1 MKGRIPILDA
11 GHGGLIRGRY
21 QTEGKRSPNWRFGTL
36 YEGAFNRWVV
46 NLLMRELD
54 YAGVPYYHISPE
66 LRDVSLKARVNRAN
80 AIADIDGETYLLSIH
95 ANAGG
100 GTGLE
105 GFTYFGQSDSDEIA
119 EEFLTTL
126 RDEFEPQGWKLR
138 TEIADGDLDK
148 ESNFYILRNTKCPA
162 FLLECGFM
170 DFDWDYSNLW
180 SQEYQQALA
189 CNLAKT
195 IIKIYESQED
205 TSVV

>member
-1 MKGRIPILDA
+1 MKGLVPILDA
-11 GHGGLIRGRY
+11 GHGGIIGGQY
-21 QTEGKRSPNWRFGTL
+21 QTGGKRSPNWRFGTL
-36 YEGAFNRWVV
+36 YEGAFNRWMV

-54 YAGVPYYHISPE
+54 YARVPYYHVSPE
-66 LRDVSLKARVNRAN
+66 LRDVTLQTRVNRAN
-80 AIADIDGETYLLSIH
+80 AISDLDGDAYLLSIH

-105 GFTYFGQSDSDEIA
+105 GFTYYGQTESDYIA
-119 EEFLTTL
+119 EEFLQGL
-126 RDEFEPQGWKLR
+126 KDEFEPRGWR
-138 TEIADGDLDK
+138 MRSDVIDGDLDK
-148 ESNFYILRNTKCPA
+148 ESSFFVLKYTSCPA

>member
-1 MKGRIPILDA
+1 MKGLVPILDA

-21 QTEGKRSPNWRFGTL
+21 QTKGKRSPNWRFGTL

-66 LRDVSLKARVNRAN
+66 LRDVKLSTRVSRAN
-80 AIADIDGETYLLSIH
+80 AIADLDGDAYLLSIH

-105 GFTYFGQSDSDEIA
+105 GFTYYGQTRSDEIA
-119 EEFLTTL
+119 EDFLL
-126 RDEFEPQGWKLR
+126 NLSEEFEPQGWKLR
-138 TEIADGDLDK
+138 ADTIDGDLDK
-148 ESNFYILRNTKCPA
+148 ESNFYILKHTKCPA

-170 DFDWDYSNLW
+170 DFDWDYTQLW

-189 CNLAKT
+189 CNLAST
-195 IIKIYESQED
+195 IIKIYNREEN
-205 TSVV
+205 TNVV